1 MVDSEEPLRAHEHA
15 LSQLRY
21 IRSTMDNTTRF
32 TAVPGFG
39 TALIGIS
46 ALLASALAQTQD
58 TRDAMLLVWVGEAV
72 MAGGVGLAALIV
84 KSRRANVDL
93 ARGAARKFVLALL
106 PSMICAAAVSLAL
119 AVRDQTT
126 LIPAI
131 WLTGYGSA
139 VIAAGAH
146 SVPTVPIMGAAF
158 VGAGLAALCVA
169 PEYQNA
175 LMALAFGGLHVVF
188 GIHIA
193 RHHGG

>member
-1 MVDSEEPLRAHEHA
+1 MANSQEPLHAHEHA

-21 IRSTMDNTTRF
+21 IRTTMDNTTRF
-32 TAVPGFG
+32 TAVPGVG
-39 TALIGIS
+39 TALIGVS
-46 ALLASALAQTQD
+46 ALLASALAQTQA

-72 MAGGVGLAALIV
+72 LAGGVGLAALII
-84 KSRRANVDL
+84 KCRRAKVDL

-106 PSMICAAAVSLAL
+106 PSAICTAAVSLAL

-146 SVPTVPIMGAAF
+146 SVLTVPIMGAAF
-158 VGAGLAALCVA
+158 VAAGLLALCVA

-175 LMALAFGGLHVVF
+175 LLTLAFGGFHVVF